1 MKTEKKN
8 LKTMWIVTSLVL
20 VLILLLMVVRMV
32 GENNQFRLINFDQIK
47 SNLSEANKDGVKEEI
62 LAKIKNEKIGDGSG
76 AEGLIR
82 VSSYEEEK
90 VENGRAY
97 KFLVDIDKYKVSYA
111 VDFIV
116 DNNTRKYEEINLSCP
131 AFKELKYPENDCARG
146 DEGMQV
152 IERYLPYNFEMESG
166 RVVSV
171 TSEYSNEKK
180 NYLKVRVSTCG
191 KEEVVFRTIEAINE
205 WINSLGFNPDKFE
218 IEIEE
223 FCDVS

>member
-1 MKTEKKN
+1 MRTEKKN
-8 LKTMWIVTSLVL
+8 LKIMWIATSLILVL
-20 VLILLLMVVRMV
+20 VLVLMTIRMV
-32 GENNQFRLINFDQIK
+32 RENNQFKIVNFDQIK
-47 SNLSEANKDGVKEEI
+47 SNLSDANKDGVKEEI
-62 LAKIKNEKIGDGSG
+62 LAKIKNEKVGDGMG

-90 VENGRAY
+90 VENGRVY

-116 DNNTRKYEEINLSCP
+116 DNNTKKYEEINLSCP
-131 AFKELKYPENDCARG
+131 SFKELKYPENDCAG
-146 DEGMQV
+146 EDNEIQA

-166 RVVSV
+166 RVVTI

-191 KEEVVFRTIEAINE
+191 REGVVFNTIEAVNE
-205 WINSLGFNPDKFE
+205 WIGSLGFNPDKFE